1 MKKIINKFLVN
12 HSLIYK
18 IFLYIFTIVLVVY
31 LFPKGGQFKYE
42 FQKGKPWQYE
52 NYYAPFDFAIQKTD
66 DEIEAEKR
74 QINRSSK
81 QFFRYN
87 EEVPITV
94 KNNVLEKISS
104 VLLNSPLS
112 ENNKMGLVEK
122 ANTIVQHI
130 YEFGYLEPSAEQ
142 EFQNTLI
149 VLVQGNKI
157 QEIQPIKLF
166 TSSQILGFIN
176 AEIGVQPFTQEENTL
191 LNILYE
197 TVKPNVSFDENF
209 TQKELQENLDKISF
223 TKGMVA
229 EKERIIFKGDIV
241 GGEKFIILNSL
252 RNEFESQVWSKS
264 NYYWIV
270 AGYTI
275 LVALAF
281 LMLLLF
287 LRKYRPEI
295 FENSTKVTFLFFN
308 IILVVLLLTIIV
320 KYDAKYVYIAP
331 VVILPLVLKA
341 FFDARLGLFTHV
353 LTILLLGFI
362 VPNSFE
368 FLFLQII
375 AGIVT
380 ILTIS
385 ELYKRANLFISVLQI
400 TLVYCVSYFAFSIIQ
415 EGNAQNLDWEIFAYF
430 ALNGAATLFVLPLI
444 YIFEKLFGLVSDESL
459 KELSNTNSKL
469 LRALAENAPGTFQH
483 SLQVANLAEAAANEI
498 NANSMLVRTGALY
511 HDIGKML
518 NPVYFTENQSTSVN
532 PHDELTPK
540 DSARIII
547 DHIINGVELA
557 KKNHIPDR
565 IIDFIRTHHGTSLVY
580 YFYKKEEEL
589 SGEKVDILDFQYP
602 GPIPFSKETAILMMC
617 DAVEAASKSIKE
629 PSTKAFDTLVEKIVN
644 KQMEDGQFMNA
655 DITFKELQ
663 TIKKV
668 LKKKLMNIYHLRI
681 EYPE

>member
-1 MKKIINKFLVN
+1 MKNIINKFLVN
-12 HSLIYK
+12 HAFIYK
-18 IFLYIFTIVLVVY
+18 LSLYLFTTVLVVY

-52 NYYAPFDFAIQKTD
+52 NYYAPFDFAIQKD
-66 DEIEAEKR
+66 AEEIEAEKQ
-74 QINRSSK
+74 QIHKTSK

-87 EEVPITV
+87 DEIVLLV
-94 KNNVLEKISS
+94 KNEVNDRVTSLLSNSKLADNKKRNLLERT
-104 VLLNSPLS
+104 N
-112 ENNKMGLVEK
+112 
-122 ANTIVQHI
+122 AIVQNI
-130 YEFGYLEPSAEQ
+130 YEFGYIDTNAEQ
-142 EFQNTLI
+142 KIQGNLI
-149 VLVQGNKI
+149 VLVQGNNIK
-157 QEIQPIKLF
+157 EIQPNKLF
-166 TSSQILGFIN
+166 KASQILGFIN
-176 AEIGVQPFTQEENTL
+176 AKIGKQPLNEEENSI
-191 LNILYE
+191 LNIIFE
-197 TVKPNVSFDENF
+197 TIKPNVSFDENF
-209 TQKELQENLDKISF
+209 TQKVLHENLSKISY

-241 GGEKFIILNSL
+241 EGQKFVILNSIK
-252 RNEFESQVWSKS
+252 NEFESQVWSKS

-270 AGYTI
+270 TGYII
-275 LVALAF
+275 LVSLAF
-281 LMLLLF
+281 LMLFLF
-287 LRKYRPEI
+287 LRKYRLDI
-295 FENSTKVTFLFFN
+295 YENNTKVTFLFFN
-308 IILVVLLLTIIV
+308 ITLVVLLITIIV

-368 FLFLQII
+368 FIFLQII

-400 TLVYCVSYFAFSIIQ
+400 TFVYCITYFAFSIIQ
-415 EGNAQNLDWEIFAYF
+415 EGNAQNLDWQIFGYF
-430 ALNGAATLFVLPLI
+430 VLNGAATLFVLPLI
-444 YIFEKLFGLVSDESL
+444 YIFEKMFGLVSDESL

-498 NANSMLVRTGALY
+498 HANAMLVRTGALY

-518 NPVYFTENQSTSVN
+518 NPMYFTENQSTSVN
-532 PHDELTPK
+532 PHNELTPK
-540 DSARIII
+540 DSAQIII
-547 DHIINGVELA
+547 NHIINGVELA
-557 KKNHIPDR
+557 KKNHIPER
-565 IIDFIRTHHGTSLVY
+565 IIDFIRTHHGTTLVY

-589 SGEKVDILDFQYP
+589 SGGDVDIMDFQYP

-629 PSTKAFDTLVEKIVN
+629 PSAQAFDNLVEKIVS
-644 KQMEDGQFMNA
+644 KQMDDGQFKNA

-668 LKKKLMNIYHLRI
+668 LKKKLKNIYHVRI

>member
-1 MKKIINKFLVN
+1 M
-12 HSLIYK
+12 
-18 IFLYIFTIVLVVY
+18 Y

-87 EEVPITV
+87 EEVSITV
-94 KNNVLEKISS
+94 KNTVLEKISS
-104 VLLNSPLS
+104 VLLNSSLS
-112 ENNKMGLVEK
+112 ENNKKGLVEK
-122 ANTIVQHI
+122 ANTIVQNI

-176 AEIGVQPFTQEENTL
+176 AEIGIQPFTQEENTL

-308 IILVVLLLTIIV
+308 IILVVLLLTVIV

-368 FLFLQII
+368 FIFLQII

-415 EGNAQNLDWEIFAYF
+415 EGNAQNLEWEKFAYF

-547 DHIINGVELA
+547 DQIINGVELA

-589 SGEKVDILDFQYP
+589 SGEKVDIRDFQYP